1 MTNNTKPGI
10 GHNRPKKTE
19 KERSKSY
26 NERKTKAGYRR
37 IWTNPAMLDLIDE
50 LGSIEEVFEHYS
62 KLECET
68 QKQSDHIQKLE
79 QDTKQLVDL
88 NITLTKI
95 NFEQVEAKNKQ
106 IDELD
111 EQGRKLAKKNAE
123 LEQTAQKRADLIAS
137 QTSAFGELQADL
149 EAERNRTLFDR
160 IISALL
166 RK

>member
-1 MTNNTKPGI
+1 MTNNKKPGI

-50 LGSIEEVFEHYS
+50 LGSIEEVSEQYS

-68 QKQSDHIQKLE
+68 QEQSDHIQKLK
-79 QDTKQLVDL
+79 QDTNQLVEL
-88 NITLTKI
+88 HVALTKLTS
-95 NFEQVEAKNKQ
+95 EQAQAKNKQ
-106 IDELD
+106 INELD
-111 EQGRKLAKKNAE
+111 ERALELTKKNVD
-123 LEQTAQKRADLIAS
+123 LEQTAQERADLIAN
-137 QTSAFGELQADL
+137 QTALLGKLQDDL
-149 EAERNRTLFDR
+149 EAERSRTLFNR
-160 IISALL
+160 ITSLLL